1 MFQIQALIF
10 PPFILLLLISPST
23 DCCLIGRT
31 RTGDGCFCLGV
42 DIVEHH
48 PRRQQQAYE
57 VRRVHVIGPPQPPQL
72 HHHYNSDIS
81 HHHSGDFESHGSSVA
96 YFTATNQNPNN
107 QSRPQRRSINNRRDG
122 SGMMQPPQTQQIS
135 RRSSTKSQHRAH
147 N

>member
-1 MFQIQALIF
+1 MIQIQALIF
-10 PPFILLLLISPST
+10 PPFILFLLISPGT

-42 DIVEHH
+42 DVVEHR
-48 PRRQQQAYE
+48 PRRHQAYE
-57 VRRVHVIGPPQPPQL
+57 VRRVHVIVPPQPPQL

-81 HHHSGDFESHGSSVA
+81 HHSGDFGSHGSSVA
-96 YFTATNQNPNN
+96 YSTATNQNPNN
-107 QSRPQRRSINNRRDG
+107 QSRPQRRRSINNRRDG